1 MLHSA
6 HLIITS
12 YDKQKVD
19 QGYKKILSAKSKKI
33 DMGTPK
39 IQKVKFAKNQPMIWG
54 CDKNDLKQMTIP
66 LSGSIE
72 DLKKLI
78 TIKTIE
84 GVYMQLLLEKELT
97 A

>member
-19 QGYKKILSAKSKKI
+19 QGYKKILSVKSKKI

-39 IQKVKFAKNQPMIWG
+39 IQKIKSTKNQPIIWG

-84 GVYMQLLLEKELT
+84 GVYMQLLLKKELT